1 MEQTKAKSQSDLQC
15 SYPICFALQEG
26 NLITVTVSLGLG
38 IYTTKYKSKISNIVQ
53 CIMFVS

>member
-26 NLITVTVSLGLG
+26 DLIRVTMYLGYG
-38 IYTTKYKSKISNIVQ
+38 TYTIKLKVTFKL
-53 CIMFVS
+53 

>member
-26 NLITVTVSLGLG
+26 DLITVTMYFGYG
-38 IYTTKYKSKISNIVQ
+38 TYTIKYKGNIKL
-53 CIMFVS
+53 